1 MKIGFVDY
9 YIAEWHANNY
19 PAWFAAASK
28 ELGADG
34 EIAADIQIH
43 DDSSRICPLSTKMRF
58 PIFVMRSGSQQVIST

>member
-28 ELGADG
+28 ELGADVENRLRVG
-34 EIAADIQIH
+34 GKVRLAG
-43 DDSSRICPLSTKMRF
+43 L
-58 PIFVMRSGSQQVIST
+58 